1 MNRPPA
7 FPARRGAQAVR
18 IDGDRLTLAE
28 FDRVARQGC
37 RVELTSAA
45 EKKVRACRRVLEAF
59 IHSDRP
65 YYGINTGFGA
75 LAHRRIEKKDLK
87 KLQRNL
93 IQSHTAG
100 VGPCLPADIVRGI
113 ILLRANVLAKGYSGV
128 RLEVVQRLL
137 DLLNAGIVPLIP
149 AKGSVGAS
157 GDLAPLS
164 HLAMALIG
172 EGEVLYRQR
181 EQPAAAALRRAGL
194 KPLELLE
201 KEGLA
206 LINGTQVM
214 TAIGIF
220 NLLEAECLAKT
231 ADIAGAMTFEAQ
243 LGNPSPFN
251 EEIQEVRRHPGQSE
265 CARNLRGLVQGS
277 PLWASHR
284 GKKKVQ
290 DAYSVR
296 CMPQVHGAVRDTLRH
311 VRRVLEIEANSATE
325 NPLIFP
331 GRKIILS
338 GGNFH
343 GEPVAFAM
351 DFLAIAMTEL
361 GNIAERRID
370 RLINPASNMGLPNFL
385 IADNGLNSGFMIAHV
400 TATALASENKSL
412 AHPASVDNI
421 PTSANQEDHVS
432 MGTIGARK
440 AREIIGNLRHILA
453 VELMAAAQAL
463 DFYELKSSPP
473 LESVKSLIRR
483 RVPFLAADTRMD
495 LHIRHIAALI
505 ASGRLLAAAERPG
518 RPLL

>member
-1 MNRPPA
+1 MA
-7 FPARRGAQAVR
+7 IH
-18 IDGDRLTLAE
+18 IDGETLTLEE
-28 FDRVARQGC
+28 FDRVARLRK
-37 RVELTSAA
+37 RVELSAPAA
-45 EKKVRACRRVLEAF
+45 EKIRHCRRVLEEF
-59 IHSDRP
+59 LHSDKP
-65 YYGINTGFGA
+65 HYGINTGFGA
-75 LAHRRIEKKDLK
+75 LAQRRIEKKDLK
-87 KLQRNL
+87 RLQRNL
-93 IQSHTAG
+93 IHSHTAG
-100 VGPCLPADIVRGI
+100 VGPWLPADIARGV

-128 RLEVVQRLL
+128 RLEVVQLLL
-137 DLLNAGIVPLIP
+137 DLLNKDIVPLIP
-149 AKGSVGAS
+149 SKGSVGAS

-164 HLAMALIG
+164 HLAMVLIG
-172 EGEVLYRQR
+172 EGEVICQGL
-181 EQPAAAALRRAGL
+181 EMNAAAALKKSGL
-194 KPLELLE
+194 RPLELLE

-220 NLLEAECLAKT
+220 NLLEAENLVKA

-243 LGNPSPFN
+243 LGSPTPFY
-251 EEIQEVRRHPGQSE
+251 EEIQEVRRHPGQMES
-265 CARNLRGLVQGS
+265 ARNLMRLIKDS
-277 PLWASHR
+277 PLWISHQ

-290 DAYSVR
+290 DAYSIR
-296 CMPQVHGAVRDTLRH
+296 CIPQVHGAVRDTLQH
-311 VRRVLEIEANSATE
+311 VRRVLEIETNSATE

-331 GRKIILS
+331 DKKIILS

-361 GNIAERRID
+361 GNISERRID

-385 IADNGLNSGFMIAHV
+385 VADNGLNSGFMIAHV

-412 AHPASVDNI
+412 AHPAAVDNI

-440 AREIIGNLRHILA
+440 AREIIANLRHILA

-473 LESVKSLIRR
+473 LENVKALIRKQ
-483 RVPFLAADTRMD
+483 VPFLNEDTRMD
-495 LHIRHIAALI
+495 IPIRQITDLI
-505 ASGRLLAAAERPG
+505 ESGQLVAAAEKPG
-518 RPLL
+518 TQLL

>member
-1 MNRPPA
+1 MA
-7 FPARRGAQAVR
+7 IQ
-18 IDGDRLTLAE
+18 IDGERLTLEE
-28 FDRVARQGC
+28 FDRVARGRK
-37 RVELTSAA
+37 RVELSPAT
-45 EKKVRACRRVLEAF
+45 EEKVRNCRRVLEEF
-59 IHSDRP
+59 IHSDKP
-65 YYGINTGFGA
+65 FYGINTGFGA
-75 LAHRRIEKKDLK
+75 LAQRSIEKKDLK
-87 KLQRNL
+87 RLQKNL
-93 IQSHTAG
+93 IKSHTAG
-100 VGPCLPADIVRGI
+100 VGPWLPADIARGI
-113 ILLRANVLAKGYSGV
+113 MLLRANVLAKGYSGV
-128 RLEVVQRLL
+128 RLEVVRLLL
-137 DLLNAGIVPLIP
+137 DLLNKNIIPLIP

-164 HLAMALIG
+164 HLAMVLIG
-172 EGEVLYRQR
+172 EGEVVFHGR
-181 EQPAAAALRRAGL
+181 EQGAAAALKEAGL

-220 NLLEAECLAKT
+220 NLHEAEGLAKV

-243 LGNPSPFN
+243 LGSPSPFY
-251 EEIQEVRRHPGQSE
+251 EEIQDVRRHPGQLES
-265 CARNLRGLVQGS
+265 ARNILRLIKDS
-277 PLWASHR
+277 PLWISHQ

-290 DAYSVR
+290 DAYSIR
-296 CMPQVHGAVRDTLRH
+296 CIPQVHGAVRDTLKH
-311 VRRVLEIEANSATE
+311 VRRVLEIETNSATE

-331 GRKIILS
+331 DKRIILS

-351 DFLAIAMTEL
+351 DFLSIAMTEL
-361 GNIAERRID
+361 GNISERRID

-440 AREIIGNLRHILA
+440 AREIIGNLRFILA
-453 VELMAAAQAL
+453 IELMAAAQAL
-463 DFYELKSSPP
+463 DFYELKSSQP
-473 LESVKSLIRR
+473 LESVKSLIRKQ
-483 RVPFLAADTRMD
+483 VPFLNEDTRMD
-495 LHIRHIAALI
+495 VHIRHIADLI
-505 ASGRLLAAAERPG
+505 DSGQLVAAAEKPG
-518 RPLL
+518 LQLL

>member
-1 MNRPPA
+1 MA
-7 FPARRGAQAVR
+7 IQ
-18 IDGDRLTLAE
+18 IDGERLSLE
-28 FDRVARQGC
+28 DFDRVARRRR
-37 RVELTSAA
+37 RVELAPAA
-45 EKKVRACRRVLEAF
+45 VAKVVRCRRVLEEF
-59 IHSDRP
+59 IHSDKP

-87 KLQRNL
+87 RLQRNL
-93 IQSHTAG
+93 IKSHAAG
-100 VGPCLPADIVRGI
+100 VGPWLPADIARGI

-128 RLEVVQRLL
+128 RREVVQLLL
-137 DLLNAGIVPLIP
+137 DLLNRDIVPLIP

-164 HLAMALIG
+164 HLALVLIG
-172 EGEVLYRQR
+172 EGEVLYQGR
-181 EQPAAAALRRAGL
+181 EQAAAAALKKAGL

-220 NLLEAECLAKT
+220 NLREAENLAKV

-243 LGNPSPFN
+243 LGSPSPFYD
-251 EEIQEVRRHPGQSE
+251 EIQEVRRHPGQLES
-265 CARNLRGLVQGS
+265 ARNVMGLVKDS
-277 PLWASHR
+277 PLWRSHQ

-290 DAYSVR
+290 DAYSLR
-296 CMPQVHGAVRDTLRH
+296 CIPQVHGAVRDTLKH

-331 GRKIILS
+331 DQKIILS

-361 GNIAERRID
+361 GNIGERRID

-400 TATALASENKSL
+400 TASALASENKSL

-440 AREIIGNLRHILA
+440 AREIIGNLRFILA
-453 VELMAAAQAL
+453 IELMAAAQAL

-473 LESVKSLIRR
+473 LENVKALIRR
-483 RVPFLAADTRMD
+483 QVPFLDEDTRMD
-495 LHIRHIAALI
+495 VHIRAIAELI
-505 ASGRLLAAAERPG
+505 ASGKLVAAAEKSGLR
-518 RPLL
+518 LL

>member
-1 MNRPPA
+1 MA
-7 FPARRGAQAVR
+7 IQ
-18 IDGDRLTLAE
+18 IDGDSLTLGD
-28 FDRVARQGC
+28 FDRVARRRV
-37 RVELTSAA
+37 RVELSAA
-45 EKKVRACRRVLEAF
+45 AVEKIRGCRRVLEEF

-87 KLQRNL
+87 RLQRNL

-100 VGPCLPADIVRGI
+100 VGPHLPPEIVRGI

-137 DLLNAGIVPLIP
+137 DLLNKDIVPLIP
-149 AKGSVGAS
+149 SQGSVGAS

-164 HLAMALIG
+164 HLAMVLIG
-172 EGEVLYRQR
+172 EGEVACQGR
-181 EQPAAAALRRAGL
+181 EQRAATALKRVGL

-220 NLLEAECLAKT
+220 NLHEAECLART

-243 LGNPSPFN
+243 LGSPSPFFA
-251 EEIQEVRRHPGQSE
+251 EIQAVRRHPGQMES
-265 CARNLRGLVQGS
+265 AGNVMRLIQDS
-277 PLWASHR
+277 PLWHSHQGR
-284 GKKKVQ
+284 KKVQ
-290 DAYSVR
+290 DAYSLR
-296 CMPQVHGAVRDTLRH
+296 CIPQVHGAVRDTLRH
-311 VRRVLEIEANSATE
+311 IRRVLEIETNSATE

-331 GRKIILS
+331 DQKLILS

-361 GNIAERRID
+361 GNISERRID

-385 IADNGLNSGFMIAHV
+385 VADNGLNSGFMIAHV

-453 VELMAAAQAL
+453 IELMAAAQAL

-473 LESVKSLIRR
+473 LEGVKALIRR
-483 RVPFLAADTRMD
+483 RVPFLREDTRMD
-495 LHIRHIAALI
+495 VHIRHIAELI
-505 ASGRLLAAAERPG
+505 ASGQLLAAAEKTGMR
-518 RPLL
+518 LQ

>member
-1 MNRPPA
+1 MPI
-7 FPARRGAQAVR
+7 R
-18 IDGDRLTLAE
+18 IDGDQLTLEE
-28 FDRVARQGC
+28 FDRVARLRK
-37 RVELTSAA
+37 RVELSPQA
-45 EKKVRACRRVLEAF
+45 EEKIRNCRSVLEEF
-59 IHSDRP
+59 LHSDKP
-65 YYGINTGFGA
+65 HYGINTGFGA
-75 LAHRRIEKKDLK
+75 LAQRRIEKKDLK
-87 KLQRNL
+87 RLQRNL
-93 IQSHTAG
+93 IHSHTAG
-100 VGPCLPADIVRGI
+100 VGPLLPADIVRGV

-128 RLEVVQRLL
+128 RLEVVQLLL
-137 DLLNAGIVPLIP
+137 DLLNKNIVPLIP
-149 AKGSVGAS
+149 SKGSVGAS

-164 HLAMALIG
+164 HLAMVLIG
-172 EGEVLYRQR
+172 EGEVLFQGL
-181 EQPAAAALRRAGL
+181 EMDATAALKKAGL
-194 KPLELLE
+194 RPLELLE

-220 NLLEAECLAKT
+220 NLLEAENLVKA

-243 LGNPSPFN
+243 LGSPTPFY
-251 EEIQEVRRHPGQSE
+251 EEIQEVRRHPGQMES
-265 CARNLRGLVQGS
+265 ARNIMRLIKDS
-277 PLWASHR
+277 PLWISHQ

-296 CMPQVHGAVRDTLRH
+296 CIPQVHGAVRDTLKH
-311 VRRVLEIEANSATE
+311 VRRVLEIETNSATE

-331 GRKIILS
+331 DKKIILS

-351 DFLAIAMTEL
+351 DFMAIAMTEL
-361 GNIAERRID
+361 GNISERRID

-385 IADNGLNSGFMIAHV
+385 VADNGLNSGFMIAHV

-412 AHPASVDNI
+412 AHPAAVDNI

-440 AREIIGNLRHILA
+440 AREIIANLRLILA

-473 LESVKSLIRR
+473 LESVKILLRR
-483 RVPFLAADTRMD
+483 QVPFLNEDTRMD
-495 LHIRHIAALI
+495 IPIRHIADLI
-505 ASGRLLAAAERPG
+505 ESGQVVAAAEKPG
-518 RPLL
+518 LQLL

>member
-1 MNRPPA
+1 MA
-7 FPARRGAQAVR
+7 IQ
-18 IDGDRLTLAE
+18 IDGDRLTLEE
-28 FDRVARQGC
+28 FDRVARLRK
-37 RVELTSAA
+37 RVELSPAA
-45 EKKVRACRRVLEAF
+45 EEKIRNCRRVLEEF
-59 IHSDRP
+59 IHSDKP

-75 LAHRRIEKKDLK
+75 LAQRRIEKKDLK
-87 KLQRNL
+87 RLQRNL

-100 VGPCLPADIVRGI
+100 VGPCLPADIVRGV

-128 RLEVVQRLL
+128 RLEVVQLLL
-137 DLLNAGIVPLIP
+137 DLLNKDIVPMIP
-149 AKGSVGAS
+149 SKGSVGAS

-164 HLAMALIG
+164 HLAMVLIG
-172 EGEVLYRQR
+172 EGEVLFQGQ
-181 EQPAAAALRRAGL
+181 EQNAAAALKKAGL
-194 KPLELLE
+194 QPLELLE

-220 NLLEAECLAKT
+220 NLLEAENLVKT

-243 LGNPSPFN
+243 LGSPSPFY
-251 EEIQEVRRHPGQSE
+251 EEIQDVRRHPGQMES
-265 CARNLRGLVQGS
+265 ARNVMHLIKDS
-277 PLWASHR
+277 PLWISHQ

-296 CMPQVHGAVRDTLRH
+296 CIPQVHGAVRDTLKH
-311 VRRVLEIEANSATE
+311 VRRVLEIETNSATE

-331 GRKIILS
+331 EKKIILS

-351 DFLAIAMTEL
+351 DFLSIVMTEL
-361 GNIAERRID
+361 GNISERRID

-385 IADNGLNSGFMIAHV
+385 VADNGLNSGFMIVHV
-400 TATALASENKSL
+400 TASALASENKSL

-440 AREIIGNLRHILA
+440 AREIIGNLRLILA
-453 VELMAAAQAL
+453 IELMAAAQAL
-463 DFYELKSSPP
+463 DFYELKSSQP
-473 LESVKSLIRR
+473 LENVKALIRKQ
-483 RVPFLAADTRMD
+483 VPFLTEDTRMD
-495 LHIRHIAALI
+495 LPIRHIADLI
-505 ASGRLLAAAERPG
+505 ESGQLVVAAEKSG
-518 RPLL
+518 LQLL